1 MPEDIRSRHV
11 AQRRVRSPTEPGDA
25 CEATVY
31 GSLRVGVRPTS
42 LGAVLLALSPH
53 GVAGLFPGD
62 DEDALQRELRRRFRF
77 EKIEEPD
84 VDYARTADAVLALLD
99 GVPAAIPIPLD
110 LRGTPFQL
118 RVWRALTGIPAG
130 ATVAYG
136 DVARTIGAPG
146 AARAV
151 AGACAANPVA
161 VLVPCHR
168 VVRADGDL
176 SGYRWGAARKSMLL
190 ARERSTPKDR
200 SNDKATRIWPE

>member
-1 MPEDIRSRHV
+1 MRS
-11 AQRRVRSPTEPGDA
+11 STEPKDA
-25 CEATVY
+25 LRHAVY
-31 GSLRVGVRPTS
+31 GSLRVGLRRTS
-42 LGAVLLALSPH
+42 LGAVLLALSPR

-62 DEDALQRELRRRFRF
+62 DEEALQREFRRRFRS
-77 EKIEEPD
+77 EKLEEPD
-84 VDYARTADAVLALLD
+84 ADYARTADAVHALVD
-99 GVPAAIPIPLD
+99 GAPAAVPIPLD

-118 RVWRALTGIPAG
+118 QVWRALTGIPAG

-136 DVARTIGAPG
+136 DIARMIGAPG

-168 VVRADGDL
+168 VVRANGDL

-190 ARERSTPKDR
+190 ARERSTPVDR
-200 SNDKATRIWPE
+200 SNGRAGRIWPE

>member
-1 MPEDIRSRHV
+1 MRPSIETKDPCGV
-11 AQRRVRSPTEPGDA
+11 A
-25 CEATVY
+25 VY

-62 DEDALQRELRRRFRF
+62 DEDALRREFRRRFRF
-77 EKIEEPD
+77 EKIEDPD
-84 VDYARTADAVLALLD
+84 ADYARTADAVLALVD
-99 GVPAAIPIPLD
+99 GAPAAVPIPLD

-118 RVWRALTGIPAG
+118 RVWRALTGIPPG

-136 DVARTIGAPG
+136 DIARMIGAPG

-190 ARERSTPKDR
+190 ARERSTPVDR
-200 SNDKATRIWPE
+200 SNGKAGRIWPE